1 MTISEPAVRSAPGR
15 DAHAF
20 AVTVVVP
27 AYQSARWIGAT
38 LAAIAAQ
45 TLPPRAVIVVD
56 DGSTDGTGAI
66 AREAGATVL
75 RRANRGASAARN
87 AAIRLAGTPWV
98 AFCDA
103 DDVWEPGYLARHVE
117 AAAAAPE
124 AAFVFSDADA
134 FDAHG
139 VVERGLTSNDPAYR
153 ALHGEEIAPRVRRFD
168 GPRFGSALYR
178 CDFVM
183 PSSVLA
189 RRDAL
194 LEAGLFDEGLRV
206 CEDYDLFLRL
216 ALRGPVL
223 FVDEP
228 LVRMRKHDANTSGD
242 AVANARWHAAFRERI
257 AAAPARYPAGAEA
270 FLAFD
275 RAASAATA
283 ARYALYHG
291 RFAEARAALRELFAV
306 RPSPAALLMYGAALS
321 FDTPPGRRAH
331 RALMRAHAARKRAR
345 RHDGSTLEDRR

>member
-1 MTISEPAVRSAPGR
+1 MLTVGVICADHSNGPRARERDLGLRVPCLPSRRDVRRAESARGSRAAAGRDATLGAVTISEPAVRSAPGR

-56 DGSTDGTGAI
+56 
-66 AREAGATVL
+66 AGATVL
-75 RRANRGASAARN
+75 RRANGGASAARN

-228 LVRMRKHDANTSGD
+228 LVRMRKHDANTS
-242 AVANARWHAAFRERI
+242 
-257 AAAPARYPAGAEA
+257 
-270 FLAFD
+270 
-275 RAASAATA
+275 
-283 ARYALYHG
+283 
-291 RFAEARAALRELFAV
+291 
-306 RPSPAALLMYGAALS
+306 
-321 FDTPPGRRAH
+321 
-331 RALMRAHAARKRAR
+331 
-345 RHDGSTLEDRR
+345 